1 MPKLAANLSFLFQDI
16 PFLDRFAAAAQV
28 GFRGVEYVSPYDYP
42 PEDIARCLTEA
53 HVEQVLFNLG
63 LGEWKA
69 GERGLAAL
77 PGREQDFAESV
88 ELALEYARVL
98 GCAQVH
104 AMAGVP
110 ATDTP
115 SSDCEAVY
123 VHNLRAAAARLQ
135 SHGIRLLI
143 EPINTRDMPGYFLD
157 TSCQARRIMEAV
169 GSDNLFLQLDLYHCQ
184 VMRGDLAHAIETH
197 YDYTSHIQIAGNP
210 HRHEPDIGEIHYPYL
225 FDLIDRLGYTGWIG
239 CEYHPRAGTV
249 AGLGWAKPYGIIPT
263 V

>member
-28 GFRGVEYVSPYDYP
+28 GFRGVEFVSPYDYA
-42 PEDIARCLTEA
+42 PEEIARCLSDA

-63 LGEWKA
+63 LGDWEA

-77 PGREQDFAESV
+77 PGREQAFADSV
-88 ELALEYARVL
+88 EMALEYARVS
-98 GCAQVH
+98 GCVQVH

-110 ATDTP
+110 PADTP
-115 SSDCEAVY
+115 LSECEAVY
-123 VHNLRAAAARLQ
+123 IHNVRAAATRLQ

-143 EPINTRDMPGYFLD
+143 EPINTRDMPGYFLN
-157 TSCQARRIMEAV
+157 TPGQAWHIMAAV
-169 GSDNLFLQLDLYHCQ
+169 GSENLFLQLDLYHCQ
-184 VMRGDLAHAIETH
+184 VMQGDLSHAIETH
-197 YDYTSHIQIAGNP
+197 FDSTSHIQIAGNP
-210 HRHEPDIGEIHYPYL
+210 HRHEPDVGEIHYPYL
-225 FDLIDRLGYTGWIG
+225 FDLIDRLGYGGWIG

-249 AGLGWAKPYGIIPT
+249 AGLGWAKPYGIGI